1 MKKARVAELKNG
13 LSRYLA
19 YVKRGGTV
27 LVFERD
33 RPVARLVPMT
43 VSSGRGDHRLD
54 ELERQGL
61 IRRGRG
67 GVPDLLRRPP
77 IRVKG
82 SVLKDLL
89 AERRSGW

>member
-1 MKKARVAELKNG
+1 MAELKNG

-19 YVKRGGTV
+19 HVKRGGSV
-27 LVFERD
+27 LVLERD
-33 RPVARLVPMT
+33 RPVARLVPISG
-43 VSSGRGDHRLD
+43 VSSKSGDRRLT
-54 ELERQGL
+54 ELERLGL
-61 IRRGRG
+61 VRRGRG
-67 GVPDLLRRPP
+67 GRSELLRRPP

>member
-1 MKKARVAELKNG
+1 MKKAKVAELKNG

-19 YVKRGGTV
+19 HVKRGGTV

-33 RPVARLVPMT
+33 RPVAQIIPAA
-43 VSSGRGDHRLD
+43 VSSGRGDRRLA

-67 GVPDLLRRPP
+67 GLPELLRRRP